1 MSTDRTASRTL
12 RRTAGPLPLGQIRPR
27 GWLERQLRLQA
38 DGITGQLPDIWADV
52 GPDSGWLGGDGESW
66 ERGPY
71 YLDGLL
77 PLAHVL
83 GDEQLLAKAEPWIE
97 WMLASQVPDGE
108 QGAGSFGP
116 PGDQDWWPRMVAAK
130 VLVQHAEATDDER
143 VVPFLLRWCEHLRTH
158 LPERP
163 LSGWGEVRGA
173 DLALTVAWLHGR
185 TGEDW
190 LVDLL
195 ELVLSQTFDW
205 NEYLTT
211 DLVTGPA
218 RFFEHR
224 THGVNVAMGLKTGAL
239 ASLLEASSEG
249 ADAHRERTEAAFAAL
264 ERWHGQA
271 HGWFAADEWLGGR
284 EAVAGIETC
293 LVVEMMYT
301 QEVLASLFGDAVQ
314 GDRLESLA
322 FNLLPASSD
331 PHMRGHQ
338 YHQQGTQIEVSVAHR
353 DWSCSSDGANVFGLE
368 PHFGCC
374 TANLHQGWP
383 KFAASLWARD
393 ADDGLRAVAYAPAV
407 VDTAVG
413 PEEDPVPVRIEV
425 ETDYPFEETV
435 RLTVTAGR
443 EAGGDAA
450 GGAARFPLRLRLPQ
464 WCEDPRLTVDGQEV
478 EVHDRGDGHHE
489 ILQDWTGTHTLELR
503 LPMRAR
509 ITRRERQA
517 AAVHLGPLVMVAS
530 PGEIWQE
537 VPGAPGIGEWEIR
550 PRTNWNWALAEVER
564 AGDWSVHRGEVPE
577 APFALGRATVLHALG
592 CEVPQW
598 RREGASA
605 TPPPLSPVKDH
616 MPVHG
621 IDLVPYG
628 TARLRVMEFPVAMS
642 RTEG

>member
-1 MSTDRTASRTL
+1 MSADPAAPSASRSL
-12 RRTAGPLPLGQIRPR
+12 RETAGPLPLGQIRPR

-38 DGITGQLPDIWADV
+38 EGITGQLPEIWPDV

-83 GDEQLLAKAEPWIE
+83 GDETLLARARPWIE
-97 WMLASQVPDGE
+97 WMLASQVPPGE
-108 QGAGSFGP
+108 DGAGSFGP
-116 PGDQDWWPRMVAAK
+116 RGDQDWWPRMVAAK
-130 VLVQHAEATDDER
+130 VLAQHAEATHDER

-158 LPERP
+158 LPQRP

-173 DLALTVAWLHGR
+173 DLALTVAWLHDR

-211 DLVTGPA
+211 ELITGPA

-224 THGVNVAMGLKTGAL
+224 THGVNVAMGLKTGAV
-239 ASLLEASSEG
+239 ASRLGRSPEAVET
-249 ADAHRERTEAAFAAL
+249 HRERTEAAFAAL

-301 QEVLASLFGDAVQ
+301 QEVLARMFGDAVQ

-331 PHMRGHQ
+331 PRMLAHQ

-353 DWSCSSDGANVFGLE
+353 DWSCSSDGANMFGLE

-393 ADDGLRAVAYAPAV
+393 ADGGLRAVAYAPAV
-407 VDTAVG
+407 VDTEAG
-413 PEEDPVPVRIEV
+413 PDGAPAPVRIEV

-435 RLTVTAGR
+435 RLTV
-443 EAGGDAA
+443 AA
-450 GGAARFPLRLRLPQ
+450 GHDGADGPSRFPLRLRLPQ
-464 WCEDPRLTVDGQEV
+464 WCTDAELTLDGQEL
-478 EVHDRGDGHHE
+478 EIRDRGDGHHE
-489 ILQDWTGTHTLELR
+489 IVRDWAGTSTLELR

-530 PGEIWQE
+530 PGETWRG
-537 VPGAPGIGEWEIR
+537 VPGAPGLGEWEIR
-550 PRTNWNWALAEVER
+550 PRTNWNWALAEVEQ
-564 AGDWSVHRGEVPE
+564 AGSWPVQRGEVPE
-577 APFALGRATVLHALG
+577 APFALGRATVLHAMG

-598 RREGASA
+598 RRDGASA
-605 TPPPLSPVKDH
+605 ASPPLSPVKDH
-616 MPVHG
+616 LPVHG
-621 IDLVPYG
+621 LDLVPYG
-628 TARLRVMEFPVAMS
+628 TARLRVMEFPVAMA